1 MYFLKV
7 KLDTSKSVFSAF
19 RSIYGLGLYKTK
31 KIIAILG
38 VRKHLN
44 IKEIKEEQLSLL
56 EKFLENDL
64 VNLEMELY
72 RREYY
77 NIKNLIDVGCYRGF
91 CHKNG
96 LPIYGQR
103 THTNYKTQ
111 KKLYKKRLELKTL

>member
-7 KLDTSKSVFSAF
+7 KLDISKSVTSAF
-19 RSIYGLGLYKTK
+19 RTIYGLGLYKTK
-31 KIIAILG
+31 KIIALLG
-38 VRKHLN
+38 VKNHVN
-44 IKEIKEEQLSLL
+44 IKEIKEEQLLVL

-72 RREYY
+72 RKDYY
-77 NIKNLIDVGCYRGF
+77 NIKNLIDAGCYRGF

-96 LPIYGQR
+96 LPVYGQR